1 MKKFRLILSGA
12 AVGFI
17 NALFGAGGGMI
28 VVPILTKEGLDQ
40 REAQATAVSVI
51 LPLTAVTCIIYYFQ
65 GTLDVSGAMKYIPL
79 GLVGAVIGSGLLKK
93 TPDSILKKC
102 FAVFMLWAGGRMIFK

>member
-1 MKKFRLILSGA
+1 MKKRWLILSGA

-28 VVPILTKEGLDQ
+28 VVPMLTKAGLSQ
-40 REAQATAVSVI
+40 KEAQATAVSVI
-51 LPLTAVTCIIYYFQ
+51 LPLTAVTCAIYYFQ
-65 GTLDVSGAMKYIPL
+65 GTLDISEAARFIPL
-79 GLVGAVIGSGLLKK
+79 GLVGAVVGSLMLKK
-93 TPDSILKKC
+93 APDTVLKKC